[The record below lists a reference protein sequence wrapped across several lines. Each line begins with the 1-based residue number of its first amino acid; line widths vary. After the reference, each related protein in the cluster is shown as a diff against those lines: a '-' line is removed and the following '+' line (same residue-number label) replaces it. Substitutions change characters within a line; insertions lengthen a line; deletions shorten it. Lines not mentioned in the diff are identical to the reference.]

1 MASRFNSLSKIQTE
15 ILKKIILDQP
25 IRPYGFTFGYL
36 DGEMDISKYTEDE
49 VHRALDDLVK
59 NGFIDQRGNEDVYIF
74 SRDQFLETKSYFKK
88 SIIFKKIEKST
99 IECIRYIWK
108 YFIVAIIIAA
118 LIAYITAM
126 ITTKINNDKKENPE
140 QHIKSSIKKNY
151 IVLTMALRLTAM
163 ASAYR
168 HLMPVVMPQ

>member
-59 NGFIDQRGNEDVYIF
+59 NGFIDQRGNEDVYIL

-99 IECIRYIWK
+99 VKFIRYIWK
-108 YFIVAIIIAA
+108 YFIVAIITGA
-118 LIAYITAM
+118 LIAYIT
-126 ITTKINNDKKENPE
+126 IKIKNDKKENPE
-140 QHIKSSIKKNY
+140 QPIKSSIKK
-151 IVLTMALRLTAM
+151 
-163 ASAYR
+163 
-168 HLMPVVMPQ
+168 